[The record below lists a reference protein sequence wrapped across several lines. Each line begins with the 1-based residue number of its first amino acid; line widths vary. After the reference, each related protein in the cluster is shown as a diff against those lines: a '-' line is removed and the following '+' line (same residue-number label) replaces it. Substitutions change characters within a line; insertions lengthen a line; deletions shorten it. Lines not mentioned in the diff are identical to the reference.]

1 MAYLGLLPAPVAGL
15 SLYGILWLL
24 SHRHFRAAPEVALPR
39 RPAVGGAWGMHREVG
54 FWFLL
59 NRLGLLA
66 PLKRVPLRDE

>member
-39 RPAVGGAWGMHREVG
+39 RPAVGGACREVG

-59 NRLGLLA
+59 SRLGLLA